1 MAEADPTI
9 EAAAPGSEPI
19 GSEAAAIL
27 LMLLGEE
34 EAAQLI
40 GRLDPQEVQT
50 LGGAMFSAL
59 NNCVIANNSAFRGAG
74 VAYGT
79 LNNCLVISNA
89 TKGSFQYGNY
99 TQTWGGG
106 LRMAWR

>member
-1 MAEADPTI
+1 MAEADPAIDTVK
-9 EAAAPGSEPI
+9 PSDEPI

-50 LGGAMFSAL
+50 LGGAMFSVADVRGSGQQGARPIRAPCPPAHL
-59 NNCVIANNSAFRGAG
+59 AGLRRGFADQAHHGKGAG
-74 VAYGT
+74 P
-79 LNNCLVISNA
+79 
-89 TKGSFQYGNY
+89 
-99 TQTWGGG
+99 
-106 LRMAWR
+106 